1 MKGGGGE
8 AGLTGISFK
17 TTAGSILAVRVY
29 ATSGGG
35 DGGDSE
41 DSDDDD

>member
-1 MKGGGGE
+1 MKGRGGE
-8 AGLTGISFK
+8 AGLKGISFK
-17 TTAGSILAVRVY
+17 TTAGSLLAVSD